1 MATNTLLTGKQFN
14 VTILSTVTSI
24 IFTDEVVPEGYSLVS
39 GNDVSVINTYIDVSS
54 EQDGSVVAWLDTNGV
69 TYKVSTQ
76 ISGVKILFN
85 EDCSSMFANK
95 SSLTSISFNNVAT
108 KATKNISK
116 MFYICSSLQ
125 SVDVGQFD
133 TSNITNMSQ
142 MFRHC
147 HALEEIIGL
156 DKWDTSNVT
165 IMSGIFSTNPGYSV
179 SNHLKVLD
187 LSSWNTSK
195 VTDMNGMFQSSRDL
209 VSIHF
214 GEGWD
219 TSNVVNMAN
228 MFNKCLSLIELD
240 IAEWNTAKVTNM
252 SNMFKDCSSL
262 TNLDVSNWNTASAT
276 NMTSLFNGC
285 QRLKKITFG
294 SQFNFNG
301 NGIASCVLPTQS
313 NTYIDGA
320 DGNWYTL
327 DGTAYAPTEIPNL
340 TAATYY
346 ASASFVK
353 YERNKNK
360 IIDLNGLD
368 AYHSENVKYIN
379 DVIKTA
385 KLVFILNSS
394 TEGSTKQFK
403 LTIDDNGTLT
413 ISEIFVQEDE

>member
-1 MATNTLLTGKQFN
+1 MATNMLLAGGQFN
-14 VTILSTVTSI
+14 ATIPSTVTSV

-54 EQDGSVVAWLDTNGV
+54 EQDGSVVAWLDTDGI

-85 EDCSSMFANK
+85 EDCSSMFADK
-95 SSLTSISFNNVAT
+95 SSLTSISFNNITT

-125 SVDVGQFD
+125 SIDVGKFD
-133 TSNITNMSQ
+133 TSNVTNMSQ

-165 IMSGIFSTNPGYSV
+165 IMSGIFSTDPGYSI

-187 LSSWNTSK
+187 LSSWDTSK

-209 VSIHF
+209 VSIRF
-214 GEGWD
+214 GEGWN

-262 TNLDVSNWNTASAT
+262 TNLDISCWNTASAT

-285 QRLKKITFG
+285 QRLEKITFG

-301 NGIASCVLPTQS
+301 NGTTSCVLPAQS

-320 DGNWYTL
+320 DGNWYTI
-327 DGTAYAPTEIPNL
+327 DGTAYAVEEVPNL

-346 ASASFVK
+346 ASASIAK
-353 YERNKNK
+353 YERQKNK
-360 IIDLNGLD
+360 LIDLNGLD
-368 AYHSENVKYIN
+368 VYHTEIMNHIGKLPTFDDVKRLIDETVATIPIYN
-379 DVIKTA
+379 GEVEDV
-385 KLVFILNSS
+385 
-394 TEGSTKQFK
+394 
-403 LTIDDNGTLT
+403 
-413 ISEIFVQEDE
+413 

>member
-1 MATNTLLTGKQFN
+1 MATNTLLAGERFN
-14 VTILSTVTSI
+14 VTIPSTITSI

-39 GNDVSVINTYIDVSS
+39 GNDVFVTNTYIDVSA
-54 EQDGSVVAWLDTNGV
+54 EQDGSVVAWLDTDGV

-76 ISGVKILFN
+76 ISEVKILFN

-108 KATKNISK
+108 KATKNMSK

-133 TSNITNMSQ
+133 TSNVTNMSR

-156 DKWDTSNVT
+156 DKWDTSNVV
-165 IMSGIFSTNPGYSV
+165 IMSEIFSTNPGYSV

-187 LSSWNTSK
+187 LSSWDTSK
-195 VTDMNGMFQSSRDL
+195 VTDMSGMFQSSRDL
-209 VSIHF
+209 GSIRF

-219 TSNVVNMAN
+219 TSNVVNMTN

-240 IAEWNTAKVTNM
+240 VSGWNTAKVANM
-252 SNMFKDCSSL
+252 SNMFKACPLL
-262 TNLDVSNWNTASAT
+262 TNLDISGWNTASAA
-276 NMTSLFNGC
+276 NMKSMFDEC
-285 QRLKKITFG
+285 QRLEKITFG

-301 NGIASCVLPTQS
+301 NGTASCVLPTQS

-346 ASASFVK
+346 ASASLAK
-353 YERNKNK
+353 HECNKNK
-360 IIDLNGLD
+360 LIDLNGLD
-368 AYHSENVKYIN
+368 TYHSENIKYIN

-385 KLVFILNSS
+385 KIAFILNSS
-394 TEGSTKQFK
+394 TEGSTKKFK
-403 LTIDDNGTLT
+403 LTIDDNGTL
-413 ISEIFVQEDE
+413 IVSEIVVEEVE